1 MRAQRRKR
9 IDEETALK
17 KYGRICGIAIAVLA
31 LVPIGA
37 ALARAPKKMN
47 LTAHVTKAASS
58 ARQGDK
64 IVLALDQGSKNVGSA
79 RFPSCE
85 GTGTSFVCGGTVSV
99 DGIGSNLSTLITF
112 ECPPKPPF
120 KCLPGVG
127 GLETKSGA
135 VKGTITLKTQPEK
148 IVAGASFPAI
158 VAPAPPAK

>member
-1 MRAQRRKR
+1 M
-9 IDEETALK
+9 K
-17 KYGRICGIAIAVLA
+17 KSGRICGIAIAVLA

-37 ALARAPKKMN
+37 ALARAPKKMQ

-58 ARQGDK
+58 SRQGDK
-64 IVLALDQGSKNVGSA
+64 IVLDQGNENVGSA
-79 RFPSCE
+79 RFPGCE
-85 GTGTSFVCGGTVSV
+85 GTGTSFICGGTVSV

-135 VKGTITLKTQPEK
+135 IKGTITLKTQPEK